1 MHLIFLLTIK
11 NQMFFYK
18 KTTKEIKAVNN
29 DVFIV
34 SALRT
39 PFGKFCGTLRETPA
53 YELGAFVIE
62 KALQKA
68 GIPKEL
74 VDEVFMG
81 CAIHAENEDF
91 ISPIVARQSLLKAG
105 LPPETKS
112 MTIDKACCSSMTATH
127 MGFNFIKWGE
137 ADIVVVLGADC
148 FSRVPFI
155 VHPSARL
162 GQGPKLGHI
171 KIRDP
176 LIGLGYKDFNPVA
189 LDAGEVALSHSI
201 TREDQDEWAFLSQ
214 KRYQKAKEEGKFKDE
229 IVPITVNL
237 GREKIVFEEDE
248 FPRPNTTM
256 EKLAKL
262 STVYGSP
269 TVTAGNAPGLN
280 DGAACMVLMNSK
292 TIEEMSIKPIAR
304 IVATSSISDLPNNIT
319 ITPAKVINELIKK
332 VGFSIGEIDLLEIN
346 EAFAAMPVT
355 CAKILSQGDK
365 AVEEKIR
372 AKLNV
377 NGGAIA
383 IGHPLGASAIR
394 ITLTLIHELRRRGG
408 GKGIA
413 AICGGL
419 AQGEGVLVEA
429 L

>member
-1 MHLIFLLTIK
+1 MDNDIF
-11 NQMFFYK
+11 
-18 KTTKEIKAVNN
+18 V
-29 DVFIV
+29 V

-39 PFGKFCGTLRETPA
+39 AFGKFCGTLRETPT

-62 KALQKA
+62 EALQKA
-68 GIPKEL
+68 GVSKDQ

-91 ISPIVARQSLLKAG
+91 VSPIVARQALLKAG
-105 LPPETKS
+105 LPPYTKS

-127 MGFNFIKWGE
+127 MGFNAVKWGE
-137 ADIVVVLGADC
+137 ADVVVVLGADN

-176 LIGLGYKDFNPVA
+176 LVGLGYKDFNPVA
-189 LDAGEVALSHSI
+189 VDAGTVALSHSV
-201 TREDQDEWAFLSQ
+201 TREDQDKWALLSQ
-214 KRYQKAKEEGKFKDE
+214 QRYQAAKEAGKFKDE
-229 IVPITVNL
+229 IVPITVHL
-237 GREKIVFEEDE
+237 GKEEILFEEDE
-248 FPRPNTTM
+248 FPKPHTTL

-262 STVYGSP
+262 PTVYGSP
-269 TVTAGNAPGLN
+269 TVTPGNAPGLN
-280 DGAACMVLMNSK
+280 DGASCMVLMNSRK
-292 TIEEMSIKPIAR
+292 AEEMGIAPLAR
-304 IVATSSISDLPNNIT
+304 IVATESVSDLPNNIT
-319 ITPAKVINELIKK
+319 TVPAKVINELIKK
-332 VGFSIGEIDLLEIN
+332 SGITMEDIDLLEIN
-346 EAFAAMPVT
+346 EAFAAMPTT
-355 CAKILSQGDK
+355 CAKILAENNG
-365 AVEEKIR
+365 AAEERIKE
-372 AKLNV
+372 KLNV

-419 AQGEGVLVEA
+419 AQGEGVLVET

>member
-1 MHLIFLLTIK
+1 MDNDIF
-11 NQMFFYK
+11 
-18 KTTKEIKAVNN
+18 V
-29 DVFIV
+29 V

-39 PFGKFCGTLRETPA
+39 AFGKFCGTLRETPT

-62 KALQKA
+62 EALHKA
-68 GIPKEL
+68 GIPKDQ

-91 ISPIVARQSLLKAG
+91 VSPIVARQALLKAG
-105 LPPETKS
+105 LPPYTKS

-127 MGFNFIKWGE
+127 MGFNAVKWGE
-137 ADIVVVLGADC
+137 ADVVVVLGADN

-176 LIGLGYKDFNPVA
+176 LVGLGYKDFNPVA
-189 LDAGEVALSHSI
+189 VDAGTVALSHSV
-201 TREDQDEWAFLSQ
+201 TREDQDKWALLSQ
-214 KRYQKAKEEGKFKDE
+214 QRYRAAREAGRFKDE
-229 IVPITVNL
+229 IVPITVHL
-237 GREKIVFEEDE
+237 GKEEILFEEDE
-248 FPRPNTTM
+248 FPKPNTTL

-262 STVYGSP
+262 PTVYGSP
-269 TVTAGNAPGLN
+269 TVTPGNAPGLN
-280 DGAACMVLMNSK
+280 EGASCMVLMSLK
-292 TIEEMSIKPIAR
+292 KAKEMNIKPLAR
-304 IVATSSISDLPNNIT
+304 IVATGSVCDLPNNIT
-319 ITPAKVINELIKK
+319 IVPAKVIDHILKK
-332 VGFSIGEIDLLEIN
+332 SGIAIEEIDLLEIN

-355 CAKILSQGDK
+355 CAKILSNGDV
-365 AVEEKIR
+365 ADEERIR
-372 AKLNV
+372 EKLNV

-419 AQGEGVLVEA
+419 AQGEGVLVES

>member
-1 MHLIFLLTIK
+1 MRI
-11 NQMFFYK
+11 NS
-18 KTTKEIKAVNN
+18 EV
-29 DVFIV
+29 VVV
-34 SALRT
+34 SAVRT
-39 PFGKFCGTLRETPA
+39 AFGKFCGTLRETPT

-62 KALQKA
+62 EALHKA
-68 GIPKEL
+68 GIPKDQ

-91 ISPIVARQSLLKAG
+91 VSPIVARQALLKAG
-105 LPPETKS
+105 LPPQTKS

-127 MGFNFIKWGE
+127 MGVKSIKWGE
-137 ADIVVVLGADC
+137 SDVVVVLGADN

-155 VHPSARL
+155 VHPKARL

-176 LIGLGYKDFNPVA
+176 LVGLGYKDFNPVA
-189 LDAGEVALSHSI
+189 VDAGELALSHSV
-201 TREDQDEWAFLSQ
+201 TREDQDQWALLSQ
-214 KRYQKAKEEGKFKDE
+214 QRYQEAKKAGKFEDE
-229 IVPITVNL
+229 IFPVRVKI
-237 GREKIVFEEDE
+237 EKKEVVFGEDE
-248 FPRPNTTM
+248 FPKPYTTL
-256 EKLAKL
+256 ERLAKL
-262 STVYGSP
+262 PTVYGSP

-280 DGAACMVLMNSK
+280 DGAACMVLMSPK
-292 TIEEMSIKPIAR
+292 KVKEMNIKPLAR
-304 IVATSSISDLPNNIT
+304 ILQTGSVCDLPNNIT
-319 ITPAKVINELIKK
+319 IVPAKVINHILEKTGLGIE
-332 VGFSIGEIDLLEIN
+332 EIDLLEIN

-355 CAKILSQGDK
+355 CAKILSKGNREM
-365 AVEEKIR
+365 EEKIR
-372 AKLNV
+372 ERLNV

-419 AQGEGVLVEA
+419 AQGEGILIEA

>member
-1 MHLIFLLTIK
+1 MTV
-11 NQMFFYK
+11 NE
-18 KTTKEIKAVNN
+18 EIV
-29 DVFIV
+29 VV
-34 SALRT
+34 SAVRT
-39 PFGKFCGTLRETPA
+39 AFGKFCGTLWETPT

-62 KALQKA
+62 EALKKA
-68 GIPKEL
+68 GIPKDK

-91 ISPIVARQSLLKAG
+91 VSPIVARQALLKAG
-105 LPPETKS
+105 LPPQTKS
-112 MTIDKACCSSMTATH
+112 TTIDKACCSSMTATH
-127 MGFNFIKWGE
+127 LGVNAIKLGE
-137 ADIVVVLGADC
+137 SDVVVVLGADN

-189 LDAGEVALSHSI
+189 VDAGEVALSHSV
-201 TREDQDEWAFLSQ
+201 TREDQDRWALLSQ
-214 KRYQKAKEEGKFKDE
+214 QRYQEAKKAGKFRDE
-229 IVPITVNL
+229 IVPITAKL
-237 GREKIVFEEDE
+237 GKDEVLFAEDE
-248 FPRPNTTM
+248 FPKPNTTM

-262 STVYGSP
+262 PTVYGSP
-269 TVTAGNAPGLN
+269 TATPGNAPGLN
-280 DGAACMVLMNSK
+280 DGASCMVLMSSLK
-292 TIEEMSIKPIAR
+292 AKEMNIKPLAR
-304 IVATSSISDLPNNIT
+304 ILMTGSISDLPNNIT
-319 ITPAKVINELIKK
+319 ITPAKVINDILEKTGLRIED
-332 VGFSIGEIDLLEIN
+332 VDLFEIN

-355 CAKILSQGDK
+355 CAKILSNGDK
-365 AVEEKIR
+365 EAEERIR
-372 AKLNV
+372 GKLNV

-394 ITLTLIHELRRRGG
+394 ITLTLIYELRRRGG

-419 AQGEGVLVEA
+419 AQGEGVLVET

>member
-1 MHLIFLLTIK
+1 M
-11 NQMFFYK
+11 
-18 KTTKEIKAVNN
+18 KEEV
-29 DVFIV
+29 VVV

-39 PFGKFCGTLRETPA
+39 AFGKFCGTLRETHT

-62 KALQKA
+62 EALNKA
-68 GIPKEL
+68 GIPKDQ

-91 ISPIVARQSLLKAG
+91 VSPIVARQALLKAG
-105 LPPETKS
+105 LPPQTKS

-127 MGFNFIKWGE
+127 LGAKSIQWGE
-137 ADIVVVLGADC
+137 SEIVVVLGADN

-155 VHPSARL
+155 VHPGARL

-176 LIGLGYKDFNPVA
+176 LIGLGYKDYNPVA
-189 LDAGEVALSHSI
+189 VDAGNAALAHSV
-201 TREDQDEWAFLSQ
+201 TREDQDQWALLSQ
-214 KRYQKAKEEGKFKDE
+214 QRYQEARKAGKFKDE
-229 IVPITVNL
+229 IVPITAQL
-237 GREKIVFEEDE
+237 GKEEVVFEEDE
-248 FPRPNTTM
+248 FPKPRTTL

-262 STVYGSP
+262 PTVYGSP
-269 TVTAGNAPGLN
+269 TVTPGNAPGLN
-280 DGAACMVLMNSK
+280 EGASCMVLMSSK
-292 TIEEMSIKPIAR
+292 RAKEMNIKPLAR
-304 IVATSSISDLPNNIT
+304 ILETGSVCDLPNNIT
-319 ITPAKVINELIKK
+319 VVPAQVIEHILEKS
-332 VGFSIGEIDLLEIN
+332 GLGMGEIDLLEIN

-355 CAKILSQGDK
+355 CAKILSKGNSE
-365 AVEEKIR
+365 AEESIR
-372 AKLNV
+372 EKLNV

-419 AQGEGVLVEA
+419 AQGEGILVES